1 MRKTTLTILVLIL
14 AAIVYEDIPS
24 IIQGNSL
31 AMYAAAAA
39 VSVLEATILTGIR
52 YAKSIEKTYKK

>member
-1 MRKTTLTILVLIL
+1 MILVLTL

-39 VSVLEATILTGIR
+39 ASVLEATIITGIW
-52 YAKSIEKTYKK
+52 YTKSIEKTYKK